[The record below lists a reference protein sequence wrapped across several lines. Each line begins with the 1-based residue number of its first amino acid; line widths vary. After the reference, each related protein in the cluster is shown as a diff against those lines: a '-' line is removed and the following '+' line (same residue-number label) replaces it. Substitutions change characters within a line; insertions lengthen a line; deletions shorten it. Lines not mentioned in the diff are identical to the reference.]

1 MSNRKVDVNGFVRIE
16 DNPISKVGIF
26 DYLGS
31 SLGPKYEQDRIYKVY
46 RSEAA
51 LNNPQTIESFKN
63 IPWIDDHELLGPE
76 DEGLTPAEE
85 KGIAGTTGEQV
96 YFEYPYLRANLNI
109 FSETQKEIIED
120 GKKELSPGYRCKYT
134 PSPGVFEGEK
144 YDVIQTNIL
153 GNHLATVEEGRTGPD
168 VAVLDHT
175 FTLDSK
181 DLLMDGKDK
190 KPVEGKKNT
199 PESSTNAM
207 DEGMQTQVM
216 DMVTE
221 ALPGLLK
228 EVLKPMVD
236 EMMQGATK
244 PDGDKTTDEDE
255 PTDDKKSE
263 GMDAAIDKA
272 VKKLTETMDKKLEP
286 VVKRLD
292 SVENSAMDAAEA
304 KEKKELADR
313 VSVLIGTFDHSG
325 MSLEKAQDYALEKFG
340 LDATDKTPE
349 QKSAMID
356 VYLQTNTSPRSAKP
370 SFGADSA
377 EKVNFRKYNQGAN

>member
-16 DNPISKVGIF
+16 GNPISKVGIF
-26 DYLGS
+26 DYLGR
-31 SLGPKYEQDRIYKVY
+31 SLGPEYEQDRIYKVF
-46 RSEAA
+46 RSESA
-51 LNNPQTIESFKN
+51 LNNPETIESFKN
-63 IPWIDDHELLGPE
+63 IPWIDEHEMLGPE
-76 DEGLTPAEE
+76 ETGLTPAEK
-85 KGIAGTTGEQV
+85 KGVQGTTGEKV
-96 YFEYPYLRANLNI
+96 YFDYPYLRANLNI
-109 FSETQKEIIED
+109 FSEFLGELIESD
-120 GKKELSPGYRCKYT
+120 KKELSPGYRCKYIKC
-134 PSPGVFEGEK
+134 PGTFEGEN
-144 YDVIQTNIL
+144 YDVIQVNIL
-153 GNHLATVEEGRTGPD
+153 GNHLATVFEGRTGPD

-190 KPVEGKKNT
+190 KPVEGKKNA

-255 PTDDKKSE
+255 PTDSNVKS
-263 GMDAAIDKA
+263 MDAAIEKA
-272 VKKLTETMDKKLEP
+272 LGKFESALDEKLKP
-286 VVKRLD
+286 VIDRID
-292 SVENSAMDAAEA
+292 SVESSAMDAAEA